1 MKRAKR
7 PRGRPK
13 AAAETEVIQI
23 RLPIAMADKLRG
35 TPKGIGAEI
44 RDRLAESIEF
54 DGMRV
59 DSRDLINAVR
69 WLAEEL
75 RHQASGWSATK
86 ASRSALLIAIE
97 TWMDQTEPAAAD
109 GGAVTDLFGT
119 FDPPTLGRSIARHYL
134 RLQQMN
140 AETLQ
145 ETKKAQQQ
153 REARNGK

>member
-13 AAAETEVIQI
+13 AAAETEVIQV

-54 DGMRV
+54 AEMPADA
-59 DSRDLINAVR
+59 RDLINAVR
-69 WLAEEL
+69 WIAEEL

-97 TWMDQTEPAAAD
+97 TWMDQSEPASE
-109 GGAVTDLFGT
+109 GGAVNDLFGA
-119 FDPPTLGRSIARHYL
+119 FDPPTLGRSIARHYV
-134 RLQQMN
+134 RLQQAN
-140 AETLQ
+140 AETVR
-145 ETKKAQQQ
+145 EAKKAQQQ